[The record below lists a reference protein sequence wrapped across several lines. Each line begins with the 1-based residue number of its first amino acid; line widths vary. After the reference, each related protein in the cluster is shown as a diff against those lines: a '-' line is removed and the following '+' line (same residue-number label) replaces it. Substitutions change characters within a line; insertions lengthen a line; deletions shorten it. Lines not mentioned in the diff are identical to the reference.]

1 MIRHLD
7 KKKKCIKNIQSY
19 KYSDDQLYKMSLEI
33 IKIDIINTNM
43 TTNPTTNPT
52 TNMNMATN
60 MDTNMATNMATNMDT
75 TMDTNMDRTTNTDTN
90 MDMNSNNVVK
100 TICMINDMNYCKY
113 CFKHFS
119 TKGNLK
125 KHLNKHES
133 GSIPVFPEEYYEDKK
148 EYKEYE
154 EQLYKIEEINIG
166 KSQTLDQ
173 LYNTNPYIIQ
183 NEEDDVH
190 HEKNKN
196 KNTNNKNN
204 KNMNKNKSVT
214 QTINNIT
221 VNQQFNNYNI
231 INMKYPNGFDK
242 DWDLSQIS
250 HEKKLLLIN
259 TCNTKYSELLK
270 FILQNDDN
278 LNVIIE
284 NETNTG
290 IVYKNDIEKYIHLNK
305 SEIIDQSLIK
315 LKSQLNNLCD
325 EICMKKDS
333 TIENIQKY
341 QYENL
346 SINKKFDN
354 YMKNNNDI
362 KNGVQDI
369 IFNIFNEKKEET
381 INIMNKIIEN
391 ETNDNLLKNGF

>member
-1 MIRHLD
+1 MSYYQCHRCLFISKQKTGMIRHLD

-19 KYSDDQLYKMSLEI
+19 KYSDEQLYKMSLEI
-33 IKIDIINTNM
+33 IKTTINENTNIITNENLN
-43 TTNPTTNPT
+43 TTANSN
-52 TNMNMATN
+52 
-60 MDTNMATNMATNMDT
+60 
-75 TMDTNMDRTTNTDTN
+75 TNTDSN
-90 MDMNSNNVVK
+90 KNEYMNS
-100 TICMINDMNYCKY
+100 TIHIMNYCKY
-113 CFKHFS
+113 CFKQFS

-154 EQLYKIEEINIG
+154 QQLIKNDKINIK
-166 KSQTLDQ
+166 KSQTSDK
-173 LYNTNPYIIQ
+173 LYNTNPYII
-183 NEEDDVH
+183 NNKKDDINDVNY
-190 HEKNKN
+190 EKYKN
-196 KNTNNKNN
+196 KNTNKNN
-204 KNMNKNKSVT
+204 KNIIKNKNVN

-325 EICMKKDS
+325 EICMKKDN

-341 QYENL
+341 HYENL

-369 IFNIFNEKKEET
+369 IFNIFDEKKEET